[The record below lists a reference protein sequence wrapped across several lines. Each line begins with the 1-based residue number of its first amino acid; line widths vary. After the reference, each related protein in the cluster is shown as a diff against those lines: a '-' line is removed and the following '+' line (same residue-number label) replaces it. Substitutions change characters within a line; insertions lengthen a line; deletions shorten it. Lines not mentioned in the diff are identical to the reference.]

1 MELDVNPEFLLKG
14 LVIGFSIAA
23 PVGPIGVLCIRR
35 TLAGG
40 FLPGV
45 TAGLGAATADAVY
58 GAIAAFGLTAVTSF
72 LVGQRVMLG
81 IIGGAFLIMLGL
93 RVFFARPA
101 PTGERADT
109 PNGANGD
116 RGANLAGGAPAGVT
130 DPPIGAGKG
139 RAGAGGGY
147 LSTFFLTITNPMTI
161 LFFVA
166 VFAGGGLATAP
177 KGYGSALLLVTGVF
191 AGSALWWL
199 TLSTATG
206 IVRKM
211 ITPTVMRA
219 VNYLAGV
226 VIAGFGVYSIWAV
239 V

>member
-72 LVGQRVMLG
+72 LVGQRVTLG
-81 IIGGAFLIMLGL
+81 IIGGAFLITLGC
-93 RVFFARPA
+93 RVFFTRPA
-101 PTGERADT
+101 PAGERADS
-109 PNGANGD
+109 PHGGMGANS
-116 RGANLAGGAPAGVT
+116 AGGVPAGVT
-130 DPPIGAGKG
+130 DPPVGAGKG

-166 VFAGGGLATAP
+166 VFTGTGLATAP

-191 AGSALWWL
+191 TGSALWWL

-211 ITPTVMRA
+211 ITPPVMRA

-226 VIAGFGVYSIWAV
+226 IIAGFGVYSIWAV
-239 V
+239 L

>member
-35 TLAGG
+35 TLAEG

-81 IIGGAFLIMLGL
+81 IIGGAFLIMLGC
-93 RVFFARPA
+93 RVFFSRPA
-101 PTGERADT
+101 PTAERTDLPHSVTSLDSADT
-109 PNGANGD
+109 AT
-116 RGANLAGGAPAGVT
+116 AGGT
-130 DPPIGAGKG
+130 DIG
-139 RAGAGGGY
+139 GGIRKRLSTLGSGY
-147 LSTFFLTITNPMTI
+147 LSTFFLTVTNPMTI

-166 VFAGGGLATAP
+166 VFAGAGLATAP
-177 KGYGSALLLVTGVF
+177 KGCGSAVLLVAGVF

-199 TLSTATG
+199 TLSTATS
-206 IVRKM
+206 ILRRM
-211 ITPTVMRA
+211 ITPTVMRV

-226 VIAGFGVYSIWAV
+226 AIAGFGVYSIWAV